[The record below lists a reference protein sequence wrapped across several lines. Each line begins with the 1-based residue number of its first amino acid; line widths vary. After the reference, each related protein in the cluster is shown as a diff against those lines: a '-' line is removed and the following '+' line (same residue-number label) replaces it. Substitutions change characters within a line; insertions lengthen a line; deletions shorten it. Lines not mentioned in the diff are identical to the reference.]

1 MRKIKVGIFGAGR
14 GTDVGRSFVL
24 AGADIVALCDN
35 IPERLEMGKK
45 RLPDGVKCY
54 DNFDEFINHP
64 GMEAVIV
71 ANYFHEH
78 APFAIKC
85 LEKGIAV
92 FSECISNGTMAEG
105 IELLRAAEKSN
116 AVYML
121 GENYPFM
128 LFNQEIKKICDGGT
142 LGKVL
147 YAEGEYNH
155 PADPWNIAF
164 RKEFNYFTEHWRNY
178 NARSYYITHS
188 LGPIMY
194 ATGATPKKVHAF
206 NCYAPTTADIPTAT
220 NVGDKAAI
228 VTTLNDDGSVFR
240 VTGCAA
246 FGAHH
251 NCYRVAGTRGQ
262 VEKVRGI
269 PNKVMLRYNAW
280 TKPEGMEAENFY
292 EVKWDDDVDLEL
304 IKQANHGGADYMIAR
319 YFLSCVAEGRQPC
332 HPFDVHSAI
341 TMSSVAILAH
351 RSMLE
356 GGKTYDIPD
365 FRNPEDC
372 EKYKDDRLTPY
383 VSSNGDAPTLPC
395 SSNPEFKATEAQLAL
410 FKKYVLDGEKLEG
423 ADDGNGDV
431 RIMNHGQ

>member
-1 MRKIKVGIFGAGR
+1 MRKIKVGVLGAGR
-14 GTDVGRSFVL
+14 GGDLAKSFMLANADV
-24 AGADIVALCDN
+24 VALCDN
-35 IPERLEMGKK
+35 DPERLAMGKR
-45 RLPDGVKCY
+45 RLPDSVKFY
-54 DNFDEFINHP
+54 DNFDEFIEYP
-64 GMEAVIV
+64 GLEAVIV

-92 FSECISNGTMAEG
+92 FSECLSNGTMAEG
-105 IELLRAAEKSN
+105 IELIRAAEKSN

-121 GENYPFM
+121 AENYPFM

-155 PADPWNIAF
+155 PSNPWDTGF
-164 RKEFNYFTEHWRNY
+164 MKEFNYFHDHWRNY

-206 NCYAPTTADIPTAT
+206 NCYAPNTADVPTAS
-220 NVGDKAAI
+220 NVGDRASI
-228 VTTLNDDGSVFR
+228 ITTFNDDGSVFR

-251 NCYRVAGTRGQ
+251 NCYRVAGTKGQ

-269 PNKVMLRYNAW
+269 PNKVMLRYNSW
-280 TKPEGMEAENFY
+280 EKPEGMEAENFY
-292 EVKWDDDVDLEL
+292 EVKWGDDVDLEL
-304 IKQANHGGADYMIAR
+304 IKQSNHGGADYMIAK
-319 YFLSCVAEGRQPC
+319 YFLSCVEEGRQPC
-332 HPFDVHSAI
+332 HPFDVYSAVA
-341 TMSSVAILAH
+341 MSSVAILAH

-356 GGKTYDIPD
+356 GGTTYDIPD

-383 VSSNGDAPTLPC
+383 ILSDGTAPSLPC
-395 SSNPEFKATEAQLAL
+395 CSNPDYRASETQLAL
-410 FKKYVLDGEKLEG
+410 FDKHILKIDNGE
-423 ADDGNGDV
+423 DNGDSV